1 MQLPRSKYEI
11 LSKLSHNS
19 SENYHNKMS
28 EINTINSS
36 TGILEETDNII
47 RTLSME
53 LNASIQGSS

>member
-1 MQLPRSKYEI
+1 
-11 LSKLSHNS
+11 
-19 SENYHNKMS
+19 MS

-53 LNASIQGSS
+53 LNASIQGSSYDDIKKQ